1 MFGSLSRVAAIIR
14 KEFIHI
20 RRDPR
25 TLGIVLIL
33 PIFQLFIFGYAVT
46 NDVEHLPMA
55 VFDQDRSEASRRLAA
70 AYQVS
75 SYFDISYYVQDD
87 DQLAYLLDSGQAR
100 VGLTIPPDYSEK
112 LARRERAEVS
122 MVIDGSDPTVANT
135 ALAAA
140 ASIGQAHGAS
150 VAESIREKGGAM
162 LSALPGVDVQTRVW
176 YNPNMISA
184 NYMVPALI
192 GLILQTLTALLTA
205 VTIVREREQGTLE
218 GLIVTPIR
226 APELVIGKILPYVLV
241 AFMAML
247 EILLVGTLWFKVPIN
262 GSVSLLVALSA
273 LFLLSA
279 LGIGLMVSTIAR
291 TQQEAMM
298 LAFFTILPSVFLSGF
313 MFPIASMPKAL
324 QVISNVVP
332 LTHFLIIDRGIV
344 LKGNSLEIL
353 MPQVIAL
360 AIFGVL
366 ILTLAIIRFRKRLE

>member
-1 MFGSLSRVAAIIR
+1 MFGSLTRVAAIIR

-55 VFDQDRSEASRRLAA
+55 VFDQDHSEASRRLAQ

-75 SYFDISYYVQDD
+75 SYFDLDYYVQDD
-87 DQLAYLLDSGQAR
+87 AELAYLLDSGQAR
-100 VGLTIPPDYSEK
+100 VGLTIPPDYSER
-112 LARRERAEVS
+112 LARRERAGVS
-122 MVIDGSDPTVANT
+122 MIIDGSDPTVANT

-140 ASIGQAHGAS
+140 ASIGQAHGATI
-150 VAESIREKGGAM
+150 AESIRRQGGAT
-162 LSALPGVDVQTRVW
+162 LNALPGVDVQTRVW
-176 YNPNMISA
+176 YNPNMVSA

-226 APELVIGKILPYVLV
+226 AAELVVGKILPYVV
-241 AFMAML
+241 IAFLAML

-262 GSVSLLVALSA
+262 GSVGLLIALSA

-279 LGIGLMVSTIAR
+279 LGIGLMVSTVAH

-313 MFPIASMPKAL
+313 MFPIASMPRAL
-324 QVISNVVP
+324 QLASNVIP

-344 LKGNSLEIL
+344 LKGNSVDIL
-353 MPQVIAL
+353 MPQVTAL
-360 AIFGVL
+360 AIFGVV